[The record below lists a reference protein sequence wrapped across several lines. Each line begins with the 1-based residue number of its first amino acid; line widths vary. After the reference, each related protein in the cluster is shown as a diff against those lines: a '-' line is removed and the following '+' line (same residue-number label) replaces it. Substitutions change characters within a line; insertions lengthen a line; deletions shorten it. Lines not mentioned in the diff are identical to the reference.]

1 MKRLRLLPLL
11 LLAAIAAASPASAQS
26 WKDALS
32 KIATSVVDKLT
43 GGKLTEKALIGTWS
57 YTQPGVKFE
66 GEDIVSDV
74 AGSAL
79 ESSVV
84 KQLETAYAFAGLRPG
99 AGSFTFNDDDTFGA
113 SLGSYEL
120 SGTYA
125 FDPST
130 HVVTLRFAKGSIA
143 LGTIEGHAY
152 IDGKELLLVFPVT
165 KFVQTAASLGS
176 KVASLATVAAL
187 LEKYKNVYIGFAF
200 QK

>member
-1 MKRLRLLPLL
+1 MKKFLPLL
-11 LLAAIAAASPASAQS
+11 LLAAIAAAGPASAQS

-66 GEDIVSDV
+66 GEDVVSDV

-79 ESSVV
+79 ESTIV
-84 KQLETAYAFAGLRPG
+84 KQLETAYALAGLRAG

-130 HVVTLRFAKGSIA
+130 HVVTLRFAKGSIS

-165 KFVQTAASLGS
+165 KFVQTAAALGS
-176 KVASLATVAAL
+176 KVSSLSTVAAL